1 MIWSGITKHNN
12 EVCAIIKFESLYNPL
27 KIDNNQLSVKG
38 RSLYY
43 GEILISLSDK
53 QVEYATMVE
62 DVIMKLQSSLFP
74 EEQLIDLQ
82 REIIF
87 NKVK

>member
-1 MIWSGITKHNN
+1 M
-12 EVCAIIKFESLYNPL
+12 
-27 KIDNNQLSVKG
+27 SVKG

-43 GEILISLSDK
+43 GEIWISLSDK

-62 DVIMKLQSSLFP
+62 DVIMKLKSASFP
-74 EEQLIDLQ
+74 DEQLIDLQ

-87 NKVK
+87 NKVE

>member
-1 MIWSGITKHNN
+1 M
-12 EVCAIIKFESLYNPL
+12 
-27 KIDNNQLSVKG
+27 KINNNQMSVKG

-43 GEILISLSDK
+43 GEIWISLSDK

-62 DVIMKLQSSLFP
+62 DVVMKLKSSIFP

-87 NKVK
+87 NKVE

>member
-1 MIWSGITKHNN
+1 MSI
-12 EVCAIIKFESLYNPL
+12 
-27 KIDNNQLSVKG
+27 KG

-43 GEILISLSDK
+43 GEIWISLSDK

-62 DVIMKLQSSLFP
+62 DVVMKLKSSIFP

-87 NKVK
+87 NKVE